1 MCPDI
6 NPTSVHGP
14 WLEKFE
20 KYCCR
25 AKCEGQFHLSLQPQL
40 EGEGRDGET
49 GEEDVGSLLI
59 DPWPVIHLTVSV
71 YIFIISP

>member
-25 AKCEGQFHLSLQPQL
+25 AKCEGQLRLSLQPRL
-40 EGEGRDGET
+40 EGEGGDEEM
-49 GEEDVGSLLI
+49 GEEGVESPG
-59 DPWPVIHLTVSV
+59 
-71 YIFIISP
+71 ISCPC